1 MNKLIRI
8 LYIVLLAA
16 SALLGILFYIGGTE
30 LDGETPLLTNT
41 FILWA
46 YLLTAI
52 AAIASII
59 FPIAQMISNPKNAK
73 KSLLGVLAIIG
84 VVVIAYIFSSAE
96 LMKFTDPAMA
106 QYNIPSTLKQVDTG
120 IFTTY
125 ILVGIAIIAM
135 VYTEVAKMFK

>member
-1 MNKLIRI
+1 
-8 LYIVLLAA
+8 
-16 SALLGILFYIGGTE
+16 
-30 LDGETPLLTNT
+30 
-41 FILWA
+41 
-46 YLLTAI
+46 
-52 AAIASII
+52 
-59 FPIAQMISNPKNAK
+59 MISNPKNAK